1 MTEHHEGPPGRGWVR
16 ARNWPIDIVAGAFLV
31 LGVGWVLL
39 DRFVIS
45 PWRGQSAYLPD
56 VVVELALVAGV
67 AWLLHV
73 VRSRAADDTAL
84 LVASEERS
92 RRITEAISTYIY
104 TVRGREGGAAVAEYG
119 PGCEAVTGFTADELA
134 FDPYSW
140 LSLVVPDDLDA
151 AFEQARIALAG
162 GQPGPIEHRILRKD
176 GALRWV
182 RSVIVPG
189 VNASGTPVAYDGLVS
204 DITERRALQEQLRQ
218 AHKMETVGQLAGG
231 IAHDFNNLLTAVRGY
246 AELAR
251 GALSPDDQA
260 RADIDEVVCA
270 ADRAAELTGQLL
282 AFSRQQVLQ
291 PQVLD
296 AAAAAV
302 RLAPILQRLLGEH
315 IELDT
320 TRTHSHGRVK
330 VDPGQLEQVIV
341 NLAVNAR
348 DAMSGG
354 GRLTIETADIELGAD
369 YAASHPDATPGPYV
383 VVAVSDTGSGMD
395 PATQSRAFEPFF
407 TTKEPGKGTGL
418 GLSVSSS
425 IIKKLGGDIQVASE
439 LGKGT
444 TVHVCLPRAEE
455 Q

>member
-1 MTEHHEGPPGRGWVR
+1 MTGHHEGSPGRGWVR
-16 ARNWPIDIVAGAFLV
+16 ARKWPIDIVAGAFLV

-39 DRFVIS
+39 DRFVLS
-45 PWRGQSAYLPD
+45 AWRGQSAYLPD

-84 LVASEERS
+84 LVASEARS

-189 VNASGTPVAYDGLVS
+189 VNASGTPVAYDGLVRTS
-204 DITERRALQEQLRQ
+204 PSAGLSRNSSARLTRWRRSASSRG
-218 AHKMETVGQLAGG
+218 HR
-231 IAHDFNNLLTAVRGY
+231 HDFNNLLTAVRGY

-251 GALSPDDQA
+251 G
-260 RADIDEVVCA
+260 V
-270 ADRAAELTGQLL
+270 L
-282 AFSRQQVLQ
+282 A
-291 PQVLD
+291 
-296 AAAAAV
+296 
-302 RLAPILQRLLGEH
+302 
-315 IELDT
+315 
-320 TRTHSHGRVK
+320 GR
-330 VDPGQLEQVIV
+330 
-341 NLAVNAR
+341 
-348 DAMSGG
+348 SG
-354 GRLTIETADIELGAD
+354 
-369 YAASHPDATPGPYV
+369 
-383 VVAVSDTGSGMD
+383 
-395 PATQSRAFEPFF
+395 
-407 TTKEPGKGTGL
+407 
-418 GLSVSSS
+418 
-425 IIKKLGGDIQVASE
+425 
-439 LGKGT
+439 
-444 TVHVCLPRAEE
+444 PR
-455 Q
+455 